1 MMRAFMEPLNQW
13 SAAFGGAFD
22 AILRFEKLE
31 IHKVFLPFS
40 NLVLR
45 HTLSPNALAH
55 FIRASLFFDRLNGL
69 GVDLLEVAHGLVDL
83 GDVGERV
90 GELCQRLMERHNL
103 VAVHNADE

>member
-1 MMRAFMEPLNQW
+1 MAGRKTAGLTDSAHNPYTKEPLYQW

-45 HTLSPNALAH
+45 QTLSPNALAH
-55 FIRASLFFDRLNGL
+55 CIIASLVYHTRR
-69 GVDLLEVAHGLVDL
+69 A
-83 GDVGERV
+83 
-90 GELCQRLMERHNL
+90 
-103 VAVHNADE
+103 NA

>member
-1 MMRAFMEPLNQW
+1 MDFFVHVPKEPLNQW

-45 HTLSPNALAH
+45 QTLSPHALAH
-55 FIRASLFFDRLNGL
+55 
-69 GVDLLEVAHGLVDL
+69 
-83 GDVGERV
+83 
-90 GELCQRLMERHNL
+90 
-103 VAVHNADE
+103 